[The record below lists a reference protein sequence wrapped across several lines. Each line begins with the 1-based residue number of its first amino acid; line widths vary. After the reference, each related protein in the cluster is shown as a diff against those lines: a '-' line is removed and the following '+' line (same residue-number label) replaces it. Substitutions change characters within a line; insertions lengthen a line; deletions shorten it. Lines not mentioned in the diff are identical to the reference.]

1 MEPRAEPLDPALA
14 SELGESFRLLGDPT
28 RVRIL
33 DLLSREPLCVGEIAE
48 RLGMTA
54 SAVSHQLRLLRS
66 RYLVRRA
73 RQGKCVIYALDDDH
87 VRTLFRDALEHVQE
101 RYRDP

>member
-1 MEPRAEPLDPALA
+1 MEPRAGPLDQTLA
-14 SELGESFRLLGDPT
+14 GELAESFRLLGDPT

-33 DLLSREPLCVGEIAE
+33 DLLSQEALCVGELAE
-48 RLGMTA
+48 RLGMTV

-66 RYLVRRA
+66 RYLVRRS
-73 RQGKCVIYALDDDH
+73 RQGKRVIYTLDDDH

-101 RYRDP
+101 RYRGP